1 MILTHRRIRIST
13 PPHAEPLRPRLT
25 HGSDFRPSGSTAL
38 TTAIE
43 SKVGEREDIAPCAL
57 RATIIFRPEDCSW
70 KVAHRPADP
79 LSTFRPQASYEVQ

>member
-1 MILTHRRIRIST
+1 MT
-13 PPHAEPLRPRLT
+13 
-25 HGSDFRPSGSTAL
+25 GAL
-38 TTAIE
+38 E

-57 RATIIFRPEDCSW
+57 RATIIFRPEDGSW